1 MQTLVLVDLNENRK
15 NLLPFTFV
23 RPVSEIRVGIL
34 KIREK
39 WEKELGMKASWMT
52 ESYLKPLFPEPATAT
67 ESLLI
72 NSSLLPDADLILFIK
87 SAQNGF
93 CYFQHGQ
100 FMFGKVKSL
109 DAFKN
114 IEYVRQ
120 EYMGIVRQILF
131 PWDIFGL
138 NGEEIRHDFE
148 RIKVGSKSETLTDEF
163 TRVYS
168 PNNIWLGKN
177 VKCRAAVL
185 NAEDGPIVIGD
196 NVEIQEGAVLRGPVY
211 IGDGAIVNM
220 GAKIRP
226 DTSIGPLC
234 KVGGELSNVVFFGHS
249 NKAHDGFLGNSV
261 IAEWCNLGADTNT
274 SNLKNNYQPVSVYSF
289 AQKLQVNTGKTFCGL
304 LMGDHCKTGINSMFN
319 TGTVMALAVNVYDSS
334 FPPKFIPSFSWG
346 TGHGGFETYKFDK
359 FIETEKLVMARR
371 KMEMSQEYHDLL
383 LYLFKERQRPS
394 VTVDAL

>member
-1 MQTLVLVDLNENRK
+1 MQTLVLVDLNEIRQ

-34 KIREK
+34 RIREK
-39 WEKELGMKASWMT
+39 WEKELGTTASWMT
-52 ESYLKPLFPEPATAT
+52 ESYLKPLYPEPAFDAPC
-67 ESLLI
+67 LLV
-72 NSSLLPDADLILFIK
+72 NSSLLPDAGLIPFIQ
-87 SAQNGF
+87 SAQDGF
-93 CYFQHGQ
+93 CYFQGGQ
-100 FMFGKVKSL
+100 FLFGKVKNL
-109 DAFKN
+109 DSFKN

-120 EYMGIVRQILF
+120 EYSGSVRQIQF
-131 PWDIFGL
+131 PWDIFGM
-138 NGEEIRHDFE
+138 NGAEIRHDFE
-148 RIKVGSKSETLTDEF
+148 RIQAGSKSEELKDEF
-163 TRVYS
+163 TRVYN
-168 PNNIWLGKN
+168 PKNLWLGKH

-196 NVEIQEGAVLRGPVY
+196 NVEIQEGAVVRGPVY
-211 IGDGAIVNM
+211 IGDGAVINM

-226 DTSIGPLC
+226 DTTIGPLC

-274 SNLKNNYQPVSVYSF
+274 SNLKNNYQPVSIYSY
-289 AQKLQVNTGKTFCGL
+289 AERGMVNTGQIFCGL

-319 TGTVMALAVNVYDSS
+319 TGTVMGVAVNVYDSS

-346 TGHGGFETYKFDK
+346 TGHGGFETYKFEK
-359 FIETEKLVMARR
+359 FLETERLVMARR
-371 KMEMSQEYHDLL
+371 KKELSQAYLDILHH
-383 LYLFKERQRPS
+383 LFKERQRPS